1 MDNFDFKAY
10 IANNPLLK
18 EDEGADINSSQLG
31 SDMST
36 LANSLDDAIED
47 QLEKSEEE
55 EGDIN
60 EALDPASL
68 LSYILASNTVVNI
81 LSKQAMKIAKKYEWG
96 KGEEAARNIYKFT
109 HELEEKFKSPIRFI
123 VSKFTKD
130 SQKVKTITNSL
141 FVLFLGYLAFHAG
154 GSALKYL
161 KQAKLSAGGI
171 AGLKAALK
179 GKDIVATTQDII
191 NDLA

>member
-18 EDEGADINSSQLG
+18 EEEEADINSSQLG

-191 NDLA
+191 NDLV

>member
-1 MDNFDFKAY
+1 MDKFDFKAY
-10 IANNPLLK
+10 IADNPLLR
-18 EDEGADINSSQLG
+18 EQEELDSLDIGDDMAD
-31 SDMST
+31 
-36 LANSLDDAIED
+36 LAGELDDAIED
-47 QLEKSEEE
+47 ELEDKEEE
-55 EGDIN
+55 IN

-68 LSYILASNTVVNI
+68 LSYLLASNTIINI
-81 LSKQAMKIAKKYEWG
+81 LSKKAMKMANKYDWG

-109 HELEEKFKSPIRFI
+109 HELEEKFKSPIKFI

-130 SQKVKTITNSL
+130 PKRVKLVTNSL
-141 FVLFLGYLAFHAG
+141 FILFLGYLAFHAG

-179 GKDIVATTQDII
+179 GKDIAATAQDII

>member
-10 IANNPLLK
+10 IADNPLLK
-18 EDEGADINSSQLG
+18 EDEGADINVSQLG
-31 SDMST
+31 SDMSA
-36 LANSLDDAIED
+36 LANSLDDAVED
-47 QLEKSEEE
+47 QLEKSEEQ
-55 EGDIN
+55 EGEIK

-130 SQKVKTITNSL
+130 SKKVKTITNSL

>member
-81 LSKQAMKIAKKYEWG
+81 LSNQAMKIAKKYKWG

-179 GKDIVATTQDII
+179 GKDIIATTQDII

>member
-1 MDNFDFKAY
+1 
-10 IANNPLLK
+10 
-18 EDEGADINSSQLG
+18 
-31 SDMST
+31 
-36 LANSLDDAIED
+36 
-47 QLEKSEEE
+47 
-55 EGDIN
+55 
-60 EALDPASL
+60 
-68 LSYILASNTVVNI
+68 
-81 LSKQAMKIAKKYEWG
+81 MKIAKKYEWG

>member
-10 IANNPLLK
+10 IADNPLLK
-18 EDEGADINSSQLG
+18 EDEGGDINSSQLG

-47 QLEKSEEE
+47 QLEKSEEQ
-55 EGDIN
+55 EGDIK

-130 SQKVKTITNSL
+130 SKKVKTITNSL